1 MFHHNSLSL
10 TVNNNLLKVNKM
22 NNKAITSTVLAI
34 CATLSL
40 SALTSVSANE
50 RKGPRGGKPP
60 AEAIEACSTMSA
72 DDSCSFTLSNDEV
85 TGTCKAPPHGEGE
98 LACVPSGGRPPKKN

>member
-1 MFHHNSLSL
+1 
-10 TVNNNLLKVNKM
+10 M

-98 LACVPSGGRPPKKN
+98 LTCVPSGGRPPKKN